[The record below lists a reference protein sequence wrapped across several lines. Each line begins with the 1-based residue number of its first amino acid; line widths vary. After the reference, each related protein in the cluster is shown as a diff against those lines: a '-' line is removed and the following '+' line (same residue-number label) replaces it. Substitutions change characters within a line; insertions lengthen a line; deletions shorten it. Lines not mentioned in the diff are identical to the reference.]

1 MKKKVVI
8 SIIIVILILLLI
20 LVCVSKKDDNIT
32 KNELDQNSIVVFEA
46 KDNSNIVQT
55 MSPTEKIMYGLMD
68 SKEYIDN
75 LNARS
80 IDNVTIEVKEDSITR
95 TGATFVV
102 TDKNKEFCTYG
113 DEYHI
118 EVKKNGKWEIQMPIV
133 DSILVE
139 AYVAQPTKS
148 VYEIKKDWSKIYGE
162 LENGEYRFALKM
174 QANKEEYAYTEFTI
188 SL

>member
-32 KNELDQNSIVVFEA
+32 KNEVDQNAIAISEA
-46 KDNSNIVQT
+46 KNNNNIVGN

-80 IDNVTIEVKEDSITR
+80 IDNVTIEVKKDSITT

-118 EVKKNGKWEIQMPIV
+118 EVKKNGKWEIQMPVV

-148 VYEIKKDWSKIYGE
+148 VYEIKKDWSTIYGE
-162 LENGEYRFALKM
+162 LENGEYRLALKM
-174 QANKEEYAYTEFTI
+174 MANKEEYAYAEFTI
-188 SL
+188 E